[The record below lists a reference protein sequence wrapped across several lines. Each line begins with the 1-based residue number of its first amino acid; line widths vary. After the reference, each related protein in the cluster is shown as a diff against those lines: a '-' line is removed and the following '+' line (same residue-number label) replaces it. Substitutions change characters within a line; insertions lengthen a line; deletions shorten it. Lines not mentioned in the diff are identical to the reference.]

1 MLNLVAESV
10 RLSVRRNRLLDQRT
24 DIKDGIAKARELTA
38 FRLNRCA
45 ALQRRVCRSVGGL
58 RSN

>member
-1 MLNLVAESV
+1 MLNLKAESV
-10 RLSVRRNRLLDQRT
+10 RLAVRRNRMLDLRS
-24 DIKDGIAKARELTA
+24 DIKDGIAKAKELTA
-38 FRLNRCA
+38 FRLSRCA